1 MSAKLMDLPTIVES
15 HKSIDRKSFYKTAD
29 ICQVM
34 IITRTKAMEQLV
46 ETTTSINIGAGSD
59 YYKYKGCGAAGDY
72 YKYKDYEA
80 GGDYNQYKY
89 PGAGADLHF

>member
-34 IITRTKAMEQLV
+34 IIAARTFFS
-46 ETTTSINIGAGSD
+46 ETLLFHYNWFVANTISD
-59 YYKYKGCGAAGDY
+59 AVVQRG
-72 YKYKDYEA
+72 
-80 GGDYNQYKY
+80 
-89 PGAGADLHF
+89 